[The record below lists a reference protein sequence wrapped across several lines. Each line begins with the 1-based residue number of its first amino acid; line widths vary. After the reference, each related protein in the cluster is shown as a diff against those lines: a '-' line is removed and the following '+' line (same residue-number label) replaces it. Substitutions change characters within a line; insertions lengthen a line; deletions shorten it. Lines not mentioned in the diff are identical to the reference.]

1 MNFIDREVYLMLR
14 LYGRFIVQSISLKA
28 VCPERVGFLAAFSP
42 SSSSTYI
49 ALFVCVCLFV
59 SFVFF
64 FRVQVDI
71 ELEIHFIRVL
81 HFDEMELFES
91 IF

>member
-49 ALFVCVCLFV
+49 ALFVFVCLFV
-59 SFVFF
+59 CLFF

-71 ELEIHFIRVL
+71 ELEIHFLRVL